1 MNAYSAGKHLYCSA
15 IWSAGFVLALLTG
28 CISDQKIPKV
38 VVETE
43 PLSTQDMVKY
53 PAWQPTDPIPLS
65 PDAAV
70 VIGWKWILTNTK
82 DCDAGSEPKVM
93 DIRLCELSE
102 GRWFYTV
109 LYGVRLTG
117 GGTRCRS
124 PACGDGPRARASR
137 TPSKGRRWS
146 VRRRSERL
154 YSCRS
159 ASIGTSFDALRAG

>member
-15 IWSAGFVLALLTG
+15 IWSAGFILVLLTG

-70 VIGWKWILTNTK
+70 VLGWKWILTNTK

-117 GGTRCRS
+117 GGTRVMPVRVFL
-124 PACGDGPRARASR
+124 DG
-137 TPSKGRRWS
+137 TVWNQKVTMGTGRP
-146 VRRRSERL
+146 EGN
-154 YSCRS
+154 
-159 ASIGTSFDALRAG
+159 SIESD